1 MTLVAVV
8 LVILGSAGVIA
19 VAALPKDQGRADA
32 DSRQAQATQEPAPSA
47 SPASSPAARVPDSQT
62 VEASAPRDQVTARQ
76 EPEIPS
82 SPPPPQKEQKKP
94 SPARTK
100 QAPAKAATPPS
111 PPPPSPPPP
120 SRSASPVVKRLH
132 SLGAEELRKELLLA
146 PEVALDAVPNT
157 STNLVA
163 QAERCRV
170 NGEPYY
176 GPIVLKG
183 GRLDLACLP
192 LQAGM
197 DCVLGKEPAENLQA
211 MSRKL
216 RVAIESCI
224 PRGSGDPRP
233 DPEALRNLL
242 LKEDGGWLKPEAVRC
257 MRQML
262 AAENTGVRQIMV
274 EVLSKIPDRIATETL
289 AVTALTDLAPEVRQ
303 AAVTAL
309 KDRPRDD
316 YRPFLVGGL
325 SYPWNAVVAHAAEAL
340 AALDAKEATTALVQ
354 ALVEPDPNLPITL
367 EQGKRKLHVV
377 RELVRV
383 NHLSNCLLCH
393 APSFDRSDLVRGAVP
408 IPGQALPGPATTP
421 QYYETGESFVRADIT
436 YLRQHFSVV
445 QPVLRAGMWPA
456 NQRFDYLVRLR
467 PVTSKK
473 ELERAE
479 VVKREGTT
487 TQKELLRRAIKELT
501 DEDPGTTPED
511 WRKWAEQ
518 QTRVATADENRQKL
532 IEKEWGQF
540 LPLPKAA
547 REE

>member
-1 MTLVAVV
+1 
-8 LVILGSAGVIA
+8 VI
-19 VAALPKDQGRADA
+19 
-32 DSRQAQATQEPAPSA
+32 
-47 SPASSPAARVPDSQT
+47 
-62 VEASAPRDQVTARQ
+62 
-76 EPEIPS
+76 
-82 SPPPPQKEQKKP
+82 
-94 SPARTK
+94 
-100 QAPAKAATPPS
+100 
-111 PPPPSPPPP
+111 
-120 SRSASPVVKRLH
+120 KRLH
-132 SLGAEELRKELLLA
+132 NLGAEELRKELLLA
-146 PEVALDAVPNT
+146 PEVALDAVPN
-157 STNLVA
+157 SSANLVA
-163 QAERCRV
+163 LAERSRI

-176 GPIVLKG
+176 GPILLKAD
-183 GRLDLACLP
+183 RLDLACLP

-216 RVAIESCI
+216 RVAIESCV
-224 PRGSGDPRP
+224 PKGSGDPRP
-233 DPEALRNLL
+233 DPDALRKLL

-262 AAENTGVRQIMV
+262 AAENTAVRQIMV

-289 AVTALTDLAPEVRQ
+289 AVSALTDLAPEVRQ

-316 YRPFLVGGL
+316 YSPFLLSGL
-325 SYPWNAVVAHAAEAL
+325 RYPWNAVVAHAAEAL
-340 AALDAKEATTALVQ
+340 AALGGKEATPALVQ
-354 ALVEPDPNLPITL
+354 ALAEPDPNLPVTI

-383 NHLSNCLLCH
+383 NHLANCLLCH

-408 IPGQALPGPATTP
+408 IPGQALPGPATMP

-473 ELERAE
+473 ELEQAE
-479 VVKREGTT
+479 AVKREGTT
-487 TQKELLRRAIKELT
+487 TQKLLLRRAIKELT
-501 DEDPGTTPED
+501 GQDPGATPED
-511 WRKWAEQ
+511 WRKWMGQ
-518 QTRVATADENRQKL
+518 QAQVVTADEGKRKL

-540 LPLPKAA
+540 LPLPQTAG
-547 REE
+547 EE